1 MRLPIW
7 ISNRHIHLSQ
17 IDAEKLF
24 GKEHQFNSIKDLSQ
38 PGQYAYQ
45 ETVSLKWPKG
55 QIDGVRVLGPCRK
68 QTQVELL
75 LADNFKLGIQAP
87 IRLSGDISATPGCEV
102 IGPAGSIILD
112 HGCIVAKRHLH
123 ITVAQAQD
131 AGLVDWQE
139 IKVKVHGERG
149 LIFENVIVR
158 AWDNYALDM
167 HIDLEEANA
176 AGLGAGAWGEI
187 VK

>member
-1 MRLPIW
+1 
-7 ISNRHIHLSQ
+7 
-17 IDAEKLF
+17 
-24 GKEHQFNSIKDLSQ
+24 
-38 PGQYAYQ
+38 
-45 ETVSLKWPKG
+45 
-55 QIDGVRVLGPCRK
+55 LGPCRK

-131 AGLVDWQE
+131 AGLVDGQE
-139 IKVKVHGERG
+139 IKVKTHGERG

-158 AWDNYALDM
+158 A
-167 HIDLEEANA
+167 
-176 AGLGAGAWGEI
+176 
-187 VK
+187 